1 MPWSMRWSGF
11 EACFHMDLDE
21 LYQEILLDH
30 FRNPRNREELREDE
44 VLADEEN
51 PNCGDRIRLAVELGP
66 DGMVKNIRFDGKG
79 CAISTASASIMTE
92 FARGRRPDELREA
105 ADRFAAMMRSEHP
118 FEAGDIEDAEA
129 LEGVRE
135 FPLRIKCATM
145 AWHALKRALD
155 RCAASE

>member
-1 MPWSMRWSGF
+1 
-11 EACFHMDLDE
+11 MDLDE

-30 FRNPRNREELREDE
+30 FRHPHNREDLRDDE

-66 DGMVKNIRFDGKG
+66 DGKVKHIRFDGKG

-92 FARGRRPDELREA
+92 FAKGRSPAELRAA
-105 ADRFAAMMRSEHP
+105 ADRFAAMMRSEAP
-118 FEAGDIEDAEA
+118 FDAGDIEDAEA
-129 LEGVRE
+129 LKGVRE

-145 AWHALKRALD
+145 SWHALKRALE
-155 RCAASE
+155 RCAAAE